1 MSTNSSIEREGRV
14 VSEVLV
20 LLGELGRGD
29 LVEGLEEVVGG
40 FNNRILNLVVENV
53 NLDSCNTD
61 LDTKNTKLVLEVKD
75 LERHIEILE
84 SVLEDKDTE
93 IEDLKDEIV
102 DLNGKLAS
110 VRIGV

>member
-1 MSTNSSIEREGRV
+1 MREDSMSTNSSIEREDRV

-20 LLGELGRGD
+20 VLGEMGRGD
-29 LVEGLEEVVGG
+29 LVEGLGEVVEC

-61 LDTKNTKLVLEVKD
+61 LDTKNTDLILEIKD
-75 LERHIEILE
+75 LERDMERLE

-93 IEDLKDEIV
+93 IEE
-102 DLNGKLAS
+102 LNEKLAS